1 MRLEYEL
8 EEIVRLIKEGK
19 FYKSSAWEKKRLEI
33 LERDNYECQV
43 CKEEGGFTPATTV
56 HHILHLENRPD
67 LAFDNDN
74 LLSVCAACHNREHP
88 ERFIHRIMEPSGT
101 SWPSDFQRGGKP
113 SYPPGLENRLA
124 RRSGDR
130 RGGNCQNR
138 FFSFSHEAGWL

>member
-74 LLSVCAACHNREHP
+74 LLSVCAACHNKEHP
-88 ERFIHRIMEPSGT
+88 ERFIHRIMESK
-101 SWPSDFQRGGKP
+101 RNK
-113 SYPPGLENRLA
+113 LA
-124 RRSGDR
+124 E
-130 RGGNCQNR
+130 R
-138 FFSFSHEAGWL
+138 FPERW